1 MSENKKNHLLLYHL
15 IITTVNTLAYIFS
28 DIFVCIYISFITFFM
43 RCNYVIHIILFLFAF
58 FLLTLYCE
66 YISMSVNV

>member
-43 RCNYVIHIILFLFAF
+43 RCNYVIHIILF
-58 FLLTLYCE
+58 
-66 YISMSVNV
+66 